1 MLNKLSKILKSEK
14 NKSIFDIVLYGSATR
29 SEQRYND
36 IDIGV
41 IFLEGDL
48 NYRLE
53 VIEKIKEKIKPVVNK
68 LDIKQMLLK
77 DLFSASFLARTG
89 IVLEGIS
96 LLDGKTF
103 SEKLG
108 FKSYGMFFYTLEG
121 LDHTEK
127 IKFNYLMA
135 GRTTKGLIDQVK
147 GKRLASGLVKVPIE
161 NALIFKDFLDK
172 HKIKYSWKKILE
184 EV

>member
-1 MLNKLSKILKSEK
+1 MLNKLRKILKSEK
-14 NKSIFDIVLYGSATR
+14 NKSVFDIVLYGSATR

-36 IDIGV
+36 IDIAV

-53 VIEKIKEKIKPVVNK
+53 AIEKIKDKVKPIVNK

-77 DLFSASFLARTG
+77 DFFSASFLARTG
-89 IVLEGIS
+89 IILEGIS
-96 LLDGKTF
+96 LLDGIKI

-108 FKSYGMFFYTLEG
+108 FRSYGIFFYTLDG
-121 LDHTEK
+121 LNHTEK
-127 IKFNYLMA
+127 IKFNYILS
-135 GRTTKGLIDQVK
+135 GRTTKGLLDQLK
-147 GKRLASGLVKVPIE
+147 GTRMTSGAIKILVE
-161 NALIFKDFLDK
+161 NSLIFKEVLDK

-184 EV
+184 EM